1 MTTPYSYKT
10 SSDYINELQF
20 DYIETYSLQRGKE
33 FNDELEISRTEY
45 IRLQNQQDKRA
56 LNPIE
61 ENELFKLTQ
70 LGDTRYIVDASGKF
84 HSSCKKTQTF
94 RRTEPETERLI
105 TILKTEAINIPAWM
119 CAPMY
124 RDAVVFYDDSGS
136 IVSTLNIC
144 FSCEYMAIKAFCEI
158 NADAKTYWLLK
169 QFFIDLGHDIEDK

>member
-10 SSDYINELQF
+10 SSGYINELQF
-20 DYIETYSLQRGKE
+20 DYIETYSFQRGEE
-33 FNDELEISRTEY
+33 FNSGLEANRAEY
-45 IRLQNQQDKRA
+45 TRLQKQKNKGA

-61 ENELFKLTQ
+61 ENELVRLTQ

-84 HSSCKKTQTF
+84 HSSCEKTHTF
-94 RRTEPETERLI
+94 RRTKPEIERLI

-144 FSCEYMAIKAFCEI
+144 FSCKYMAIKAFCEI
-158 NADAKTYWLLK
+158 HADVNAYELLK